1 MTTKH
6 IFTILT
12 ILFFYSCIQQNK
24 ENSNTITAN
33 TYQDSIKLN
42 STPEFDKHF
51 YEILKQIQEPNLDT
65 TDTLINEFRF
75 FYFPSFENNKLF
87 KLNLID
93 SSLVVKEFVTKKPD
107 GSGKDSLVNSKKIKL
122 DFNDMET
129 FNKLIDKSMFWYL
142 ESNIFRLSIDGSLY
156 IYEYR
161 QPIQK
166 KLSAIKKEYHI
177 VRCNNPQNF
186 DFANVGQFF
195 LFKAGYANTYKKCT
209 KL

>member
-6 IFTILT
+6 IIAILT
-12 ILFFYSCIQQNK
+12 ILFFCSCGQQN
-24 ENSNTITAN
+24 NDNTKAIIADTH
-33 TYQDSIKLN
+33 QDSIKLN
-42 STPEFDKHF
+42 STLEFDKHF
-51 YEILKQIQEPNLDT
+51 TEILKQIQETNLDK
-65 TDTLINEFRF
+65 TDKLTNEFRF

-87 KLNLID
+87 KLNLLD

-122 DFNDMET
+122 YFNDFET

-142 ESNIFRLSIDGSLY
+142 EPNIFRLSIDGSLY

-195 LFKAGYANTYKKCT
+195 LYKAGYTNIYKEST
-209 KL
+209 GH

>member
-1 MTTKH
+1 MT
-6 IFTILT
+6 IIYFC
-12 ILFFYSCIQQNK
+12 SCGQQN
-24 ENSNTITAN
+24 NDNTNAITAD
-33 TYQDSIKLN
+33 THQDSVKLN
-42 STPEFDKHF
+42 STLEFDKHF
-51 YEILKQIQEPNLDT
+51 AEILKQIQETNLDK
-65 TDTLINEFRF
+65 TDKLTKEFRF

-87 KLNLID
+87 KLNLLD

-122 DFNDMET
+122 DFNDFET

-142 ESNIFRLSIDGSLY
+142 EPNIFRLSIDGSLY

-195 LFKAGYANTYKKCT
+195 LYKAGYANIYKEST
-209 KL
+209 GH